1 MIRSSSVP
9 ARPVRRRRQAPRAGR
24 PLPPGIARPAL
35 AAVLTACVAAAGLL
49 LPGRASAHDIPNE
62 IVLTGFV
69 KPAGDR
75 LHFVVRVPLIMLSS
89 INLPKRG
96 AGYLALDR
104 MDERLDR
111 AVAATARQ
119 VRIYE
124 EGRLLHHGRAE
135 YRISRMSDR
144 SFDNYSHALAHIQGE
159 PLPNDA
165 QVFWNQGYFDLHMAY
180 PIRSEQ
186 AHFVMDFGVGR
197 GLSGRLKLAV
207 RYLPPGGPSLAY
219 LVHGGYGRFALNP
232 RWYDAAAMFVRNG
245 FHHILDGTD
254 HLLFLLCLVIP
265 FGLGSLGRLASVVT
279 AFTVA
284 HSVTLISS
292 ALGYVPSGQWFA
304 PLIEVLIAAS
314 ILYMAI
320 ENVIAVQWHGFGAGI
335 LNRRWL
341 VTAAFGL
348 AHGFGFSAALRD
360 DLQFVGSHLLLSLF
374 SFNLGVELGQLLVLI
389 AVLPAIALLFRTDAA
404 RNLCIVVT
412 SVLVGHTAWHWLTE
426 RAQALRYVQ
435 WPSVTPEVTAWALG
449 AAALLSSTL
458 LVLRWIGRRG
468 RTAATVARRPG
479 E

>member
-1 MIRSSSVP
+1 MS
-9 ARPVRRRRQAPRAGR
+9 A
-24 PLPPGIARPAL
+24 AL
-35 AAVLTACVAAAGLL
+35 AAVLATAVVAGLL
-49 LPGRASAHDIPNE
+49 LPGRAAGHDIPNQ

-69 KPAGDR
+69 KPDGDR
-75 LHFVVRVPLIMLSS
+75 LHFLVRVPLVMLAS

-96 AGYLALDR
+96 PGYLALDQV
-104 MDERLDR
+104 DERLDR
-111 AVAATARQ
+111 AVTATARQ

-124 EGRLLHHGRAE
+124 DGRPLQHNRAE
-135 YRISRMSDR
+135 YRISRLSDR
-144 SFDNYSHALAHIQGE
+144 SFDTYPHALSHVQGE
-159 PLPNDA
+159 PLPADA
-165 QVFWNQGYFDLHMAY
+165 QVFWNQGYLDLHLVY
-180 PIRSEQ
+180 PIRSDT
-186 AHFVMDFGVGR
+186 AHFVMDFGVGQ

-219 LVHGGYGRFALNP
+219 LIHGGYGRFALNP

-245 FHHILDGTD
+245 FQHILDGTD

-284 HSVTLISS
+284 HSVTLIGS
-292 ALGYVPSGQWFA
+292 ALGYVPSGDWFA

-320 ENVIAVQWHGFGAGI
+320 ENIIAVQWHRFGAGI

-374 SFNLGVELGQLLVLI
+374 AFNLGVELGQLLVLI
-389 AVLPAIALLFRTDAA
+389 AILPAVALLFRTDAA
-404 RNLCIVVT
+404 RSLCILVT

-435 WPSVTPEVTAWALG
+435 WPSVTPETTGWVLGTAAVLS
-449 AAALLSSTL
+449 AALVVRNWLERRARAAKPITGKQ
-458 LVLRWIGRRG
+458 GR
-468 RTAATVARRPG
+468 
-479 E
+479 